1 MYSNGVVSS
10 SNRQVE
16 SPPVNDRTPMPL
28 SDPCPHHGVCA
39 LDSIPQMWRTEE
51 ENTCKVMTALG
62 GSEMVVRLIDARKL
76 HDKKAIEM
84 ALEWLSPEAGL
95 TVVFLAMKPLATN
108 FERKAR
114 RKRLLEMLMEKCSI
128 TFFDLDL
135 ITLTKE
141 HIMEEEWIFTDVTEI
156 PEIQPIATILSKSRE
171 RYMNYFEEIAA
182 GGCRTAR
189 CTTRSVQSKSL
200 AVILM
205 GTVNF
210 DLEAVAEMRRKA
222 ALEMERTFAASEVP
236 EPNVLWVVAGVP
248 VSNIQPAHLTIGQVS
263 DGHPAIHR
271 GVNLACTATDAVD
284 IGMKICMG
292 KIFAYKNPHRRKVN
306 DRTPTVTTCAT
317 GLGARRVRPVRAT
330 GDHRGDEKANHWTDL
345 SRRLIWLKR
354 RFLQGVDYWTL
365 RIARRWQIFSAH
377 KIHIAQRAR
386 SKSVWESW
394 RKVEEQARE
403 REIQRGNERAQAS
416 RDARRHGVQPCRLPP
431 APGENNS
438 EQDPSDHHAVVKQT
452 MEAGAGQKKCSKG
465 QNGKHRAAKRRRLK
479 NIKKQKA
486 LATQALHTFDDYCAL
501 APQRKAAEEDDEH
514 RESLDD
520 AVSRPRLKRK
530 DRRQQTQSSVRGEPV
545 VGNSD
550 VEALARHLFVGIC
563 AGKLGPLRDDAAGRV
578 AVRGG

>member
-76 HDKKAIEM
+76 RDNKKAIEM

-95 TVVFLAMKPLATN
+95 TVVFLAMKPLAKN

-114 RKRLLEMLMEKCSI
+114 SKRLLEMLREKCSI

-141 HIMEEEWIFTDVTEI
+141 HIMEEGWIFTDVTEI
-156 PEIQPIATILSKSRE
+156 PVIQPIATILSKSRE

-222 ALEMERTFAASEVP
+222 AL
-236 EPNVLWVVAGVP
+236 
-248 VSNIQPAHLTIGQVS
+248 
-263 DGHPAIHR
+263 
-271 GVNLACTATDAVD
+271 
-284 IGMKICMG
+284 
-292 KIFAYKNPHRRKVN
+292 
-306 DRTPTVTTCAT
+306 
-317 GLGARRVRPVRAT
+317 
-330 GDHRGDEKANHWTDL
+330 
-345 SRRLIWLKR
+345 
-354 RFLQGVDYWTL
+354 
-365 RIARRWQIFSAH
+365 
-377 KIHIAQRAR
+377 
-386 SKSVWESW
+386 
-394 RKVEEQARE
+394 
-403 REIQRGNERAQAS
+403 
-416 RDARRHGVQPCRLPP
+416 
-431 APGENNS
+431 
-438 EQDPSDHHAVVKQT
+438 
-452 MEAGAGQKKCSKG
+452 
-465 QNGKHRAAKRRRLK
+465 
-479 NIKKQKA
+479 
-486 LATQALHTFDDYCAL
+486 
-501 APQRKAAEEDDEH
+501 
-514 RESLDD
+514 
-520 AVSRPRLKRK
+520 
-530 DRRQQTQSSVRGEPV
+530 
-545 VGNSD
+545 
-550 VEALARHLFVGIC
+550 
-563 AGKLGPLRDDAAGRV
+563 
-578 AVRGG
+578 